1 MDVADADAVERAA
14 AEIERALGPLDV
26 WVNDAMATVLAPVH
40 EISAE
45 EFERATR
52 VTYLGTVHGTM
63 AALARMRRR
72 NRGTIVQVGSALAY
86 RAIPLQ
92 APYCGAKFAIRGF
105 TDSLRTELLHERSR
119 IWITM
124 VQLPAVNT
132 PQFEWCLTRMP
143 HHPQPVPPM
152 FQPEVPAEAVYW
164 AAHHRRR
171 ELWVGHSTIKA
182 ILASYLVPSLAD
194 RYLART
200 GYDAQQMTQLAV
212 AADRPSNLFLPVPGR
227 AATHGRFDDGATERS
242 PQLWLAEHRSAVL
255 AAGASALAA
264 GLLADSAAMTAPPWL
279 NTPHTLREYAMVADG
294 ERGAIVGPR
303 GDIVWM
309 CFPALGLPAALLR
322 THRRWRH
329 LRGESD
335 GAPRVGWLLRA
346 AQPDL
351 AQPLGDCDAIVEC
364 RHALALPAR
373 AGRATILA
381 RHVHRGSCRLVAVLK
396 PLSDDGRH
404 GMQGLRAR
412 RRGRLA
418 RSVGDLFVSWHGADE
433 ARVVRDGRHHALHLD
448 LPLAEGAEHDLV
460 LEISERRA
468 RVAPGRRDDVA

>member
-1 MDVADADAVERAA
+1 MRSPRNPPGREVVAITGASAGVGRAIAHAFARRGAAVALLARDEDGLASAAREVEQLGGRPLALSVDVADNDAVERAA
-14 AEIERALGPLDV
+14 AEIEATLGPLDI

-72 NRGTIVQVGSALAY
+72 NRGAIVQVGSALAY

-105 TDSLRTELLHERSR
+105 TDSLRTELLHEGSR
-119 IWITM
+119 VWITM

-143 HHPQPVPPM
+143 HHPQPVPPV

-171 ELWVGHSTIKA
+171 ELWVGHSTLKA

-200 GYDAQQMTQLAV
+200 GYDAQQMDQLAV

-227 AATHGRFDDGATERS
+227 AATHGRFDDGATDRS
-242 PQLWLAEHRSAVL
+242 PQLWLAEHRGMVL
-255 AAGASALAA
+255 AAGA
-264 GLLADSAAMTAPPWL
+264 
-279 NTPHTLREYAMVADG
+279 
-294 ERGAIVGPR
+294 
-303 GDIVWM
+303 
-309 CFPALGLPAALLR
+309 
-322 THRRWRH
+322 
-329 LRGESD
+329 
-335 GAPRVGWLLRA
+335 
-346 AQPDL
+346 
-351 AQPLGDCDAIVEC
+351 
-364 RHALALPAR
+364 
-373 AGRATILA
+373 
-381 RHVHRGSCRLVAVLK
+381 
-396 PLSDDGRH
+396 
-404 GMQGLRAR
+404 
-412 RRGRLA
+412 
-418 RSVGDLFVSWHGADE
+418 
-433 ARVVRDGRHHALHLD
+433 
-448 LPLAEGAEHDLV
+448 
-460 LEISERRA
+460 
-468 RVAPGRRDDVA
+468 